1 MKSAE
6 GRGRTLDEAV
16 DAALIELKESRR
28 NVDIKVISE
37 GTEETIVEVTVI
49 DHTAGSAEAAAP
61 VNGKAEIARGLV
73 EGLLKHMG
81 VRAQVTVR
89 PGTEPITLDIS
100 GRDLGALIGWR
111 GETLR
116 ALQSVTNVMVGRHL
130 EEGRRIIVDVER
142 YRQRREH
149 TVREIA
155 TRAARQ
161 VKMTGDAITLDAM
174 QPFERRAIHLALE
187 GDPDVTSG
195 SIGEEPERRVV
206 VGPRKP
212 ASSEEGR
219 RRPAGR
225 PSGSGRRSRW
235 STRSRM
241 TPATKTSHRLRS
253 PRR

>member
-28 NVDIKVISE
+28 NVDVKVISE
-37 GTEETIVEVTVI
+37 SQEETVVEVVVI
-49 DHTAGSAEAAAP
+49 DPAAESASSPAP
-61 VNGKAEIARGLV
+61 ANGKSEVARTLV

-89 PGTEPITLDIS
+89 QGSDPITLDVS

-130 EEGRRIIVDVER
+130 AEGERIIVDVER

-155 TRAARQ
+155 MRAARQ

-212 ASSEEGR
+212 AAE
-219 RRPAGR
+219 
-225 PSGSGRRSRW
+225 
-235 STRSRM
+235 
-241 TPATKTSHRLRS
+241 
-253 PRR
+253 

>member
-37 GTEETIVEVTVI
+37 GLQETVVEVTVI
-49 DHTAGSAEAAAP
+49 DHAAGSTEAAPA
-61 VNGKAEIARGLV
+61 NGKAEIARGLV

-89 PGTEPITLDIS
+89 PATEPITLDIS

-130 EEGRRIIVDVER
+130 DEGERIIVDVER

-155 TRAARQ
+155 MRAARQ

-212 ASSEEGR
+212 AAE
-219 RRPAGR
+219 
-225 PSGSGRRSRW
+225 
-235 STRSRM
+235 
-241 TPATKTSHRLRS
+241 
-253 PRR
+253 

>member
-1 MKSAE
+1 VKSAE

-16 DAALIELKESRR
+16 DAALIELQESRR
-28 NVDIKVISE
+28 HVDVKILSE
-37 GTEETIVEVTVI
+37 TPEETIVEVTVI
-49 DHTAGSAEAAAP
+49 DQTTPSMGSTMPAP
-61 VNGKAEIARGLV
+61 ANGKAEIARSLV

-81 VRAQVTVR
+81 VRAQVSVR
-89 PGTEPITLDIS
+89 TGADPITLDIS

-116 ALQSVTNVMVGRHL
+116 ALQSVTNVMVGKHL
-130 EEGRRIIVDVER
+130 AEGERVIVDVER

-155 TRAARQ
+155 MRAARQ

-187 GDPDVTSG
+187 GDPDVTSS

-212 ASSEEGR
+212 GGE
-219 RRPAGR
+219 
-225 PSGSGRRSRW
+225 
-235 STRSRM
+235 
-241 TPATKTSHRLRS
+241 
-253 PRR
+253 

>member
-16 DAALIELKESRR
+16 DAALIELNESRR
-28 NVDIKVISE
+28 NVDVKILSE
-37 GTEETIVEVTVI
+37 TADETVVEVSVI
-49 DHTAGSAEAAAP
+49 EAGAEPAVPAAP
-61 VNGKAEIARGLV
+61 ANGKAETARKLV

-81 VRAQVTVR
+81 VRATVSVR
-89 PGTEPITLDIS
+89 PGSEPITLDIS
-100 GRDLGALIGWR
+100 GRDLGSLIGWR

-116 ALQSVTNVMVGRHL
+116 ALQSVTNVMVGKHL
-130 EEGRRIIVDVER
+130 DDGERIIVDVER

-155 TRAARQ
+155 MRAARQ

-187 GDPDVTSG
+187 GDPDVTSS

-212 ASSEEGR
+212 
-219 RRPAGR
+219 
-225 PSGSGRRSRW
+225 
-235 STRSRM
+235 STE
-241 TPATKTSHRLRS
+241 
-253 PRR
+253 

>member
-1 MKSAE
+1 VKSAE

-16 DAALIELKESRR
+16 DAALIELQESRR
-28 NVDIKVISE
+28 HVDVKILSE
-37 GTEETIVEVTVI
+37 TPQETIVEVTVI
-49 DHTAGSAEAAAP
+49 DDDAAVASTAMP
-61 VNGKAEIARGLV
+61 VAGNGKAEAARGLV

-81 VRAQVTVR
+81 VRALVSVR
-89 PGTEPITLDIS
+89 TGAEPITLDIS

-116 ALQSVTNVMVGRHL
+116 ALQAVTNVMVGKHL
-130 EEGRRIIVDVER
+130 AEGERVIVDVER

-155 TRAARQ
+155 MRAARQ

-187 GDPDVTSG
+187 GDPDVTSS
-195 SIGEEPERRVV
+195 SIGVEPERRVV

-212 ASSEEGR
+212 ADE
-219 RRPAGR
+219 
-225 PSGSGRRSRW
+225 
-235 STRSRM
+235 
-241 TPATKTSHRLRS
+241 
-253 PRR
+253 

>member
-16 DAALIELKESRR
+16 DAALIELQESRR
-28 NVDIKVISE
+28 NVDVKILSE
-37 GTEETIVEVTVI
+37 TSEETIVEVTI
-49 DHTAGSAEAAAP
+49 MDQGAP
-61 VNGKAEIARGLV
+61 ALGMTQAPTNGKAEAAKGLV

-81 VRAQVTVR
+81 VRAQVSVR
-89 PGTEPITLDIS
+89 TGSDPITLDIS

-116 ALQSVTNVMVGRHL
+116 ALQAVTNVMVGKHL
-130 EEGRRIIVDVER
+130 AEGERVIVDVER

-155 TRAARQ
+155 MRAARQ

-187 GDPDVTSG
+187 GDPDVTSS

-206 VGPRKP
+206 VGPRK
-212 ASSEEGR
+212 AVEG
-219 RRPAGR
+219 
-225 PSGSGRRSRW
+225 
-235 STRSRM
+235 
-241 TPATKTSHRLRS
+241 
-253 PRR
+253 

>member
-1 MKSAE
+1 MKSAV

-16 DAALIELKESRR
+16 DAALIELGESRR
-28 NVDIKVISE
+28 NVDVKVISE
-37 GTEETIVEVTVI
+37 GPEETVVEVSSMDQAAT
-49 DHTAGSAEAAAP
+49 TADAVP
-61 VNGKAEIARGLV
+61 VNGKAEVARALV
-73 EGLLKHMG
+73 EDLLKHMG

-89 PGTEPITLDIS
+89 PGSDPVTLDIS

-130 EEGRRIIVDVER
+130 AEGERIIVDVER

-155 TRAARQ
+155 LRAARQ

-187 GDPDVTSG
+187 GDADVTSS

-206 VGPRKP
+206 VGLRKP
-212 ASSEEGR
+212 AG
-219 RRPAGR
+219 
-225 PSGSGRRSRW
+225 
-235 STRSRM
+235 
-241 TPATKTSHRLRS
+241 
-253 PRR
+253 

>member
-1 MKSAE
+1 MRSAE

-16 DAALIELKESRR
+16 DAALMELQEGRR
-28 NVDIKVISE
+28 NVDVKILSE
-37 GTEETIVEVTVI
+37 TPEETVVEVTI
-49 DHTAGSAEAAAP
+49 IEQGAPTTGLATAP
-61 VNGKAEIARGLV
+61 TNGKAEAAKTLV

-81 VRAQVTVR
+81 VRAQVSVR
-89 PGTEPITLDIS
+89 QGADPITLDIS
-100 GRDLGALIGWR
+100 GRDLGPLIGWR

-116 ALQSVTNVMVGRHL
+116 ALQSVTNVMVGKHL
-130 EEGRRIIVDVER
+130 AEGERVIVDVER

-155 TRAARQ
+155 IRAARQ

-187 GDPDVTSG
+187 GDPDVTSS

-212 ASSEEGR
+212 AES
-219 RRPAGR
+219 
-225 PSGSGRRSRW
+225 
-235 STRSRM
+235 
-241 TPATKTSHRLRS
+241 
-253 PRR
+253 

>member
-1 MKSAE
+1 MRSAE

-16 DAALIELKESRR
+16 DAALMELQESRR
-28 NVDIKVISE
+28 NVDVKIVSE
-37 GTEETIVEVTVI
+37 TSAETVVEVTIIEQGAPTTGVA
-49 DHTAGSAEAAAP
+49 TAP
-61 VNGKAEIARGLV
+61 TNGKAEAAKTLV

-81 VRAQVTVR
+81 VRAQVSVR
-89 PGTEPITLDIS
+89 QGADPITLDIS
-100 GRDLGALIGWR
+100 GRDLGPLIGWR

-116 ALQSVTNVMVGRHL
+116 ALQSVTNVMVGKHL
-130 EEGRRIIVDVER
+130 AEGERVIVDVER

-155 TRAARQ
+155 IRAARQ

-187 GDPDVTSG
+187 GDTDVTSS

-212 ASSEEGR
+212 AES
-219 RRPAGR
+219 
-225 PSGSGRRSRW
+225 
-235 STRSRM
+235 
-241 TPATKTSHRLRS
+241 
-253 PRR
+253 

>member
-1 MKSAE
+1 MRSAE

-16 DAALIELKESRR
+16 DAALIELGESRR
-28 NVDIKVISE
+28 NVDVKVLSE
-37 GTEETIVEVTVI
+37 GSEETVVEVTVI
-49 DHTAGSAEAAAP
+49 EAPTAAAAAP
-61 VNGKAEIARGLV
+61 ADGNGEMARTLV

-81 VRAQVTVR
+81 IRAQVTTR
-89 PGTEPITLDIS
+89 QGSEPTTLDIS

-130 EEGRRIIVDVER
+130 GEGERIIVDVER

-155 TRAARQ
+155 LRAARQ

-187 GDPDVTSG
+187 GDPEVTSS

-206 VGPRKP
+206 VSLRKP
-212 ASSEEGR
+212 GAE
-219 RRPAGR
+219 
-225 PSGSGRRSRW
+225 
-235 STRSRM
+235 
-241 TPATKTSHRLRS
+241 
-253 PRR
+253 

>member
-16 DAALIELKESRR
+16 DAALIELGESRR
-28 NVDIKVISE
+28 NVDVRVISE
-37 GTEETIVEVTVI
+37 GPEETVVEVSVI
-49 DHTAGSAEAAAP
+49 DHTAPSLGVGAP
-61 VNGKAEIARGLV
+61 TNGKADVARSLV

-89 PGTEPITLDIS
+89 TGTDPITLDIS

-116 ALQSVTNVMVGRHL
+116 ALQSVTNVMLGRHL
-130 EEGRRIIVDVER
+130 AEGERVIVDVER

-155 TRAARQ
+155 LRAARQ

-174 QPFERRAIHLALE
+174 QAFERRAIHLALQD
-187 GDPDVTSG
+187 DPDVGSS
-195 SIGEEPERRVV
+195 SIGEEPDRRVV

-212 ASSEEGR
+212 ANG
-219 RRPAGR
+219 
-225 PSGSGRRSRW
+225 
-235 STRSRM
+235 
-241 TPATKTSHRLRS
+241 
-253 PRR
+253 

>member
-1 MKSAE
+1 VKSAE

-16 DAALIELKESRR
+16 DAALIELQESRR
-28 NVDIKVISE
+28 HVDVKILSE
-37 GTEETIVEVTVI
+37 TPEETVVEVTVI
-49 DHTAGSAEAAAP
+49 DENAAASPTGAP
-61 VNGKAEIARGLV
+61 VAANGKAEAARGLV

-81 VRAQVTVR
+81 VRAQVSVR
-89 PGTEPITLDIS
+89 PGADPITLDIS

-116 ALQSVTNVMVGRHL
+116 ALQAVTNVMVGRHL
-130 EEGRRIIVDVER
+130 AEGERVIVDVER

-155 TRAARQ
+155 MRAARQ

-187 GDPDVTSG
+187 GDPDVTSS

-212 ASSEEGR
+212 ADE
-219 RRPAGR
+219 
-225 PSGSGRRSRW
+225 
-235 STRSRM
+235 
-241 TPATKTSHRLRS
+241 
-253 PRR
+253 

>member
-16 DAALIELKESRR
+16 DAALIELQESRR
-28 NVDIKVISE
+28 HVDVKILSE
-37 GTEETIVEVTVI
+37 TPEETVVEVTVI
-49 DHTAGSAEAAAP
+49 DENAPATPTGAP
-61 VNGKAEIARGLV
+61 VAANGKAEAARGLV
-73 EGLLKHMG
+73 EGLLKHMS
-81 VRAQVTVR
+81 VRAQVSVR
-89 PGTEPITLDIS
+89 RGADPITLDIS

-116 ALQSVTNVMVGRHL
+116 ALQAVTNVMVGKHL
-130 EEGRRIIVDVER
+130 AEGERVIVDVER

-155 TRAARQ
+155 MRAARQ

-187 GDPDVTSG
+187 GDPDVTSS

-212 ASSEEGR
+212 TDE
-219 RRPAGR
+219 
-225 PSGSGRRSRW
+225 
-235 STRSRM
+235 
-241 TPATKTSHRLRS
+241 
-253 PRR
+253 

>member
-1 MKSAE
+1 MRSAE

-16 DAALIELKESRR
+16 DAALKELQEGRR
-28 NVDIKVISE
+28 NVDVKILSE
-37 GTEETIVEVTVI
+37 TPEETVVEVTI
-49 DHTAGSAEAAAP
+49 IEQGAPTTGLATAP
-61 VNGKAEIARGLV
+61 TNGKAEAAKTLV

-81 VRAQVTVR
+81 VRAQVSVR
-89 PGTEPITLDIS
+89 QGADPITLDIS
-100 GRDLGALIGWR
+100 GRDLGPLIGWR

-116 ALQSVTNVMVGRHL
+116 ALQSVTNVMVGKHL
-130 EEGRRIIVDVER
+130 AEGERVIVDVER

-155 TRAARQ
+155 IRAARQ

-187 GDPDVTSG
+187 GDPDVTSS

-212 ASSEEGR
+212 AES
-219 RRPAGR
+219 
-225 PSGSGRRSRW
+225 
-235 STRSRM
+235 
-241 TPATKTSHRLRS
+241 
-253 PRR
+253 

>member
-16 DAALIELKESRR
+16 DAALIELQESRR
-28 NVDIKVISE
+28 HVDVKILSE
-37 GTEETIVEVTVI
+37 TAEETVVEVMVI
-49 DHTAGSAEAAAP
+49 DESATVPAGAPQAAA
-61 VNGKAEIARGLV
+61 NGKAEAARSLV

-81 VRAQVTVR
+81 VRALVSVR
-89 PGTEPITLDIS
+89 TGAEPITLDIS

-116 ALQSVTNVMVGRHL
+116 ALQAVTNVMVGKHL
-130 EEGRRIIVDVER
+130 NEGERVIVDVER

-155 TRAARQ
+155 MRAARQ

-187 GDPDVTSG
+187 GDPDVTSS

-212 ASSEEGR
+212 ADG
-219 RRPAGR
+219 
-225 PSGSGRRSRW
+225 
-235 STRSRM
+235 
-241 TPATKTSHRLRS
+241 
-253 PRR
+253 

>member
-16 DAALIELKESRR
+16 DAALIELQESRR
-28 NVDIKVISE
+28 NVDVKILSE
-37 GTEETIVEVTVI
+37 TSEETIVEVTI
-49 DHTAGSAEAAAP
+49 MDQGAP
-61 VNGKAEIARGLV
+61 ALGMTQAPTNGKAEAAKGLV

-81 VRAQVTVR
+81 VRAQVSVR
-89 PGTEPITLDIS
+89 TGSDPITLDIS

-116 ALQSVTNVMVGRHL
+116 ALQAVTNVMVGKHL
-130 EEGRRIIVDVER
+130 EEGERVIVDVER

-155 TRAARQ
+155 MRAARQ

-187 GDPDVTSG
+187 GDPDVTSS

-206 VGPRKP
+206 VGPRK
-212 ASSEEGR
+212 AAEG
-219 RRPAGR
+219 
-225 PSGSGRRSRW
+225 
-235 STRSRM
+235 
-241 TPATKTSHRLRS
+241 
-253 PRR
+253 

>member
-1 MKSAE
+1 MRSAE

-16 DAALIELKESRR
+16 DAALMELQESQR
-28 NVDIKVISE
+28 NVDVKILSE
-37 GTEETIVEVTVI
+37 TPEETVVEVTI
-49 DHTAGSAEAAAP
+49 IEQGAPTTGAATAP
-61 VNGKAEIARGLV
+61 TNGKAEAAKTLV

-81 VRAQVTVR
+81 VRAQVSVR
-89 PGTEPITLDIS
+89 QGADPITLDIS
-100 GRDLGALIGWR
+100 GRDLGPLIGWR

-116 ALQSVTNVMVGRHL
+116 ALQSVTNVMVGKHL
-130 EEGRRIIVDVER
+130 AEGERVIVDVER

-155 TRAARQ
+155 IRAARQ

-187 GDPDVTSG
+187 GDADVTSS

-212 ASSEEGR
+212 AES
-219 RRPAGR
+219 
-225 PSGSGRRSRW
+225 
-235 STRSRM
+235 
-241 TPATKTSHRLRS
+241 
-253 PRR
+253 

>member
-1 MKSAE
+1 MRSAE

-16 DAALIELKESRR
+16 DAALIELGESRR
-28 NVDIKVISE
+28 NVDVKVLNE
-37 GTEETIVEVTVI
+37 GPEETLVEVTVI
-49 DHTAGSAEAAAP
+49 DQVEAASAGEAP
-61 VNGKAEIARGLV
+61 ADGKAEMARTLV

-81 VRAQVTVR
+81 VRAQVTAR
-89 PGTEPITLDIS
+89 PGSEPLTLDIS

-130 EEGRRIIVDVER
+130 AEGERIIVDVER

-155 TRAARQ
+155 LRAARQ

-187 GDPDVTSG
+187 GDPEVTSS

-206 VGPRKP
+206 VGLRKP
-212 ASSEEGR
+212 AAE
-219 RRPAGR
+219 
-225 PSGSGRRSRW
+225 
-235 STRSRM
+235 
-241 TPATKTSHRLRS
+241 
-253 PRR
+253 